1 MCALKTIRELCDAGA
16 KAHGAGDPLNGD
28 FLLQQAYAQA
38 RGLNSPVL
46 EAKILNTMGVF
57 ALEGK
62 RAKKAVPLL
71 SEAREK
77 VRKRI
82 GTQNKLYEVICSN
95 LLQAQVASVTAG

>member
-1 MCALKTIRELCDAGA
+1 MCALKNIKELCDAGA
-16 KAHGAGDPLNGD
+16 KAHSAGDSLNGD

-46 EAKILNTMGVF
+46 EAKILNTMAVF

-77 VRKRI
+77 VKDRI
-82 GTQNKLYEVICSN
+82 GTKNKLYEIICRN
-95 LLQAQVASVTAG
+95 LLQAQVAAVMG